1 MALKH
6 FWSDYNVKTSLDL
19 LPRCHGSTVKTHE
32 AGPEGTDGNRDREAS
47 YVRCVCGTHPARAG
61 TREGLTQITS
71 EDTLEPWQSTLLM
84 LRPFNTV
91 PHSHCGD
98 FPIR

>member
-32 AGPEGTDGNRDREAS
+32 AGPEGTDGSEDREA
-47 YVRCVCGTHPARAG
+47 
-61 TREGLTQITS
+61 
-71 EDTLEPWQSTLLM
+71 
-84 LRPFNTV
+84 F
-91 PHSHCGD
+91 
-98 FPIR
+98 